1 MLKPMLNS
9 SRYLVLLAVPGSLAS
24 SMALFAYGIV
34 DTVAVILRTLA
45 NGDVSTKTSKTTM
58 L

>member
-24 SMALFAYGIV
+24 SMALFA
-34 DTVAVILRTLA
+34 
-45 NGDVSTKTSKTTM
+45 
-58 L
+58 